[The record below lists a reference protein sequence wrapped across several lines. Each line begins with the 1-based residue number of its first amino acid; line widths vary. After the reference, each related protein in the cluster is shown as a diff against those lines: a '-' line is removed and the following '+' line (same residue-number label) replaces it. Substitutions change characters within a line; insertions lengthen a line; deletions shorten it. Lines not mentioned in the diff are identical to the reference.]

1 MTRHPCRS
9 RTFIRSLALLFCA
22 GSASANALMA
32 QVQAGDGSEAV
43 RILDPDYDPDYLG
56 TFSIIA
62 RDPET
67 GELGMGVQS
76 KAFGAGNRA
85 MHAKGGL
92 VIIAHQ
98 AAANPMYGGIGIE
111 LLQAGYSP
119 QEALDMMVASDAGR
133 DRRQVAILDI
143 QGRTAAWT
151 GEGASDWKG
160 HRCGV
165 DFCAQGNIIAGPQVV
180 EAMATSFR
188 RSTGPLAERLLDALD
203 AAQAAGGDVRGMQS
217 GAILVVKA
225 RAGGGY
231 SDRVVDIRVDDHDEP
246 LAEMRRV
253 LNVYRSGI
261 MLRDASRLRADG
273 DLAEALQVALAARD
287 RSPENDNAWVALA
300 EIYLDLDRQ
309 ADAFVAIERAVEL
322 NPGRRNTLPADADF
336 ESIHDHPE
344 FRRIIGAG
352 Y

>member
-1 MTRHPCRS
+1 MKR
-9 RTFIRSLALLFCA
+9 IVVALLA
-22 GSASANALMA
+22 VVPTALAWAAPPTVA
-32 QVQAGDGSEAV
+32 QGRPDE
-43 RILDPDYDPDYLG
+43 DPSYLA
-56 TFSIIA
+56 TFSIIG

-119 QEALDMMVASDAGR
+119 EEALDMMVASDEGR

-143 QGRTAAWT
+143 EGRTAAWT
-151 GEGASDWKG
+151 GEGANDWKG

-165 DFCAQGNIIAGPQVV
+165 DYCAQGNILTGPEVV
-180 EAMATSFR
+180 DAMAESFES
-188 RSTGPLAERLLDALD
+188 STGTLAERLMDALD

-217 GAILVVKA
+217 GAILVVKE

-231 SDRVVDIRVDDHDEP
+231 SDRVVDIRVDDHAEP
-246 LAEMRRV
+246 LVELRRV
-253 LNVYRSGI
+253 LDVYRSGLVI
-261 MLRDASRLRADG
+261 RDARTALSDG
-273 DLAEALQVALAARD
+273 DARRALGLAQRASEI
-287 RSPENDNAWVALA
+287 SPRNDNAWVVLARVYLELDREADALA
-300 EIYLDLDRQ
+300 AL
-309 ADAFVAIERAVEL
+309 ERAVDL
-322 NPGRRNTLPADADF
+322 NPGRRNTLPGDDDF
-336 ESIHDHPE
+336 EPLHDHPE
-344 FRRIIGAG
+344 FRRIIGTG
-352 Y
+352 